1 MTTYHIPIFLK
12 ETISFLQVD
21 NAECESIYID
31 ATLGDGGHTFG
42 MAQVLK
48 NKGRIIAVDRDAEAI
63 NRAQERLKDFSNI
76 TYVHSNYENIDS
88 IIQSQGISKINGII
102 FDLGISSFQIDL
114 SGRGFSFLRD
124 EPLDMRMDANSS
136 ISAKDIVNAFSEEE
150 ISNIIW
156 KFGEEKWS
164 RRIAS
169 GIMEERSHNSINT
182 TAQLVDIIKK
192 AIPRKFYPKHHVAT
206 KTFQALR
213 IAVNKELVDLEHTF
227 KTAIDFLKTGARI
240 CIISFHSLEDRI
252 VKNTFRSLEGR
263 CTCPPDLPVCGCHPH
278 KTINILTHKGITPSA
293 EELNDNQRARS
304 ARLRV
309 AEKI

>member
-1 MTTYHIPIFLK
+1 MINYHVPIFLK
-12 ETISFLQVD
+12 ESLSFLQVD
-21 NAECESIYID
+21 SAECGDVYVD

-42 MAQVLK
+42 MAQSLK
-48 NKGRIIAVDRDAEAI
+48 NKGQIIAIDRDIEAI
-63 NRAQERLKDFSNI
+63 NRTRERLKDFNNI
-76 TYVHSNYENIDS
+76 IYIHDNYENLDNILS
-88 IIQSQGISKINGII
+88 SQGISKISGII

-124 EPLDMRMDANSS
+124 ESLDMRMDANSS
-136 ISAKDIVNAFSEEE
+136 ISAKDIVNTFPEEE

-164 RRIAS
+164 RRIATR
-169 GIMEERSHNSINT
+169 IVEERSRGSIDT
-182 TAQLVDIIKK
+182 TAMLVDIIKK
-192 AIPRKFYPKHHVAT
+192 AIPRKFYPQHHVAT

-213 IAVNKELVDLEHTF
+213 IAVNKELVGLEHTF
-227 KTAIDFLKTGARI
+227 KTAIDFLEIGARI

-263 CTCPPDLPVCGCHPH
+263 CTCPPDLPVCGCQAH
-278 KTINILTHKGITPSA
+278 KTINILTRKGITPSA